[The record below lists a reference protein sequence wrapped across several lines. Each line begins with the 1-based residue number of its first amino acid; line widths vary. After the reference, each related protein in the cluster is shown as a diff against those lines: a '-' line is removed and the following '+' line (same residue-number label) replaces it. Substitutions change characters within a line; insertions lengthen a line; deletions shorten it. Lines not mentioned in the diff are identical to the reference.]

1 MFRILICIMSN
12 IFFKTGMVNLNDHH
26 YWFFNRSNK
35 CLELKVPETNS
46 LEILPTFLLTFQL
59 QKMALIE
66 LDTLF

>member
-12 IFFKTGMVNLNDHH
+12 IFFNTGIVNLYDYH
-26 YWFFNRSNK
+26 WFLNRSNK
-35 CLELKVPETNS
+35 CLELNVPETNS